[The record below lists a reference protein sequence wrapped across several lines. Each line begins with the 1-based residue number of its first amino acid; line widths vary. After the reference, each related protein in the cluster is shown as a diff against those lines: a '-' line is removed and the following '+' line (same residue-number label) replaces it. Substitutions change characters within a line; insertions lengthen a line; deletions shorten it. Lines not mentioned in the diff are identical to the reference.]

1 MTAGFRLTLWAGLV
15 ALMIQLHGCNFGGA
29 DAVAVLAY
37 DQCEGLRRGLT
48 RVTYADVAGIRG
60 STLLRID
67 EPSQDPVLLIAIFR
81 GRQPTAGYELTLTH
95 AQRRDDTTVVNVHWQ
110 TPKSGAVLTEKA
122 TSPCLVVALEPE
134 GVNEVQAVDQSGQMI
149 GELTLTDSP

>member
-1 MTAGFRLTLWAGLV
+1 MTAGFRPTRWAGLA
-15 ALMIQLHGCNFGGA
+15 ALMTLLHGCSFGGA
-29 DAVAVLAY
+29 DAAAVLAY

-48 RVTYADVAGIRG
+48 RVRYADVAAIRG

-67 EPSQDPVLLIAIFR
+67 EPSPDPVLLVAIFR
-81 GRQPTAGYELTLTH
+81 GRQPTAGYGLTLTG

-110 TPKSGAVLTEKA
+110 TPESGAVLNEKA

-134 GVNEVQAVDQSGQMI
+134 GVNAVQVVDQYGQMI
-149 GELTLTDSP
+149 GELTLADSP